1 MDCLA
6 LQYLPQRR
14 SELLATWKSV
24 KALQIPSSRPVFS
37 HVKMMVAFCLVVVS
51 IQTCSSTAS
60 SEYAIILNFSITL
73 RKKPDRK
80 ADPSC
85 VYGIILS
92 IWEQRWTSLSEIKA
106 SSVYIAAWATE
117 QYPLK
122 RNLK

>member
-51 IQTCSSTAS
+51 IQTCSSTSS

-80 ADPSC
+80 QTQVVCMGLFLAF
-85 VYGIILS
+85 GNRGRHLS
-92 IWEQRWTSLSEIKA
+92 
-106 SSVYIAAWATE
+106 
-117 QYPLK
+117 LK
-122 RNLK
+122 SRLARSI